1 MMRSLISR
9 TLFERRWFIT
19 GWSLVFAVMTALVV
33 IFYPSFSDS
42 SAIDQLSKTM
52 PQQLQGL
59 IGDPDQYRTLEGFIA
74 SQIYDIRMPIMI
86 MIMGLMLALGL
97 TVREEESGEL
107 RSLSMLSISR
117 TRILSEKWLAALLII
132 AVLNLV
138 AVAGTYVGV
147 VSLGED
153 IPHELIW
160 RLMALSTVFGA
171 VAFTIPFSIGLMS
184 GRRAP
189 TMFVGLVVTIGS
201 FLLTTFA
208 KAVDWLRD
216 WERLSLVHYY
226 DTSIILD
233 KKFDIADLWI
243 LLSVTVIMLGLAI
256 LAFRNRDI
264 A

>member
-1 MMRSLISR
+1 
-9 TLFERRWFIT
+9 
-19 GWSLVFAVMTALVV
+19 
-33 IFYPSFSDS
+33 
-42 SAIDQLSKTM
+42 
-52 PQQLQGL
+52 
-59 IGDPDQYRTLEGFIA
+59 
-74 SQIYDIRMPIMI
+74 
-86 MIMGLMLALGL
+86 
-97 TVREEESGEL
+97 
-107 RSLSMLSISR
+107 
-117 TRILSEKWLAALLII
+117 
-132 AVLNLV
+132 
-138 AVAGTYVGV
+138 
-147 VSLGED
+147 
-153 IPHELIW
+153 
-160 RLMALSTVFGA
+160 
-171 VAFTIPFSIGLMS
+171 MS